1 MTSLTPPTLAVDT
14 HKHGLLFVF
23 AAGILWSTVGLGI
36 RMIKGPVQHLQ
47 TQYYQFWD
55 AIDWRNDARNF
66 A

>member
-1 MTSLTPPTLAVDT
+1 MDT
-14 HKHGLLFVF
+14 RKHGLLFVF

-36 RMIKGPVQHLQ
+36 RMIEGPVQHLQ